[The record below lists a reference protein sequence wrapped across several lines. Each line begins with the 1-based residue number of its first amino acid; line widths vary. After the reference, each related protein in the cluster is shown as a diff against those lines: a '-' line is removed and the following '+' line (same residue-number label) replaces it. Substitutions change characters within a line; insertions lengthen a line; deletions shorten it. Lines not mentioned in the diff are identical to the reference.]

1 MKKSVYRA
9 KYYGVSEELPEVQAL
24 TDTDEQTI
32 ADVQPDAEVPE
43 DKKEG
48 ILGRIFGGNK

>member
-9 KYYGVSEELPEVQAL
+9 KYYGASEELPEAQAL